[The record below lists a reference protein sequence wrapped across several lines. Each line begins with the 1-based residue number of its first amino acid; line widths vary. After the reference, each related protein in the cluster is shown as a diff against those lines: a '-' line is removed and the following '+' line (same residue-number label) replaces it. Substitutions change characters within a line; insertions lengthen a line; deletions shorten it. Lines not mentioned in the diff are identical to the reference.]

1 MAVVSPELGP
11 KHCKRLVELVVVH
24 TAGLG
29 RLVARL
35 ARRLAAASFAVRPEL
50 VDPADHS
57 PEQLA
62 VGYRRK
68 LDKMDK
74 LEQLEQLEPG
84 TRHNL
89 SPERWC
95 LARRNQAQDRC
106 RAW

>member
-1 MAVVSPELGP
+1 MRLAAAVSPELDP
-11 KHCKRLVELVVVH
+11 KRKRLVGLVVGR

-29 RLVARL
+29 RLVA
-35 ARRLAAASFAVRPEL
+35 RPEL

-74 LEQLEQLEPG
+74 LELPERLGQLEPG